1 MKFENN
7 LSIAKRIF
15 NNILKLGFFKIITF
29 FLSLI
34 FIRVSIDFV
43 GPNNYGVYSLYWSYF
58 LILFSIDF
66 GLLNGLRNDL
76 VIHKNNPTKSDE
88 LIFNTFVL
96 LLLTSFS
103 ISVLIFTISSF
114 LENPIFN
121 NFQILC
127 LLLLVPVIVS
137 NRIILPINFSRHKP
151 YINSII
157 NASQFFIAIFI
168 IWLLNFFGFR
178 SIYLLLIS
186 VLISNFLSLFIF
198 NSFSN
203 NYSRLFKFKKSIFT
217 QIIPMVKENIYFQ
230 LTQISGIL
238 LLQSNLILLYLFSSK
253 IDLNQYSVIFQYIG
267 ISYLLFFAIITPFW
281 SEITDSLKNKTIK
294 LSKLIEW
301 ISLIAF
307 SSFFLVFFLFSTR
320 NLFFEIVTGINPDNY
335 HTNDFIAISIYVCSL
350 IALITSIQIL
360 NGLKVLKTQFF
371 FSVLSILIFIFL
383 IYFLSYDELYYIV
396 ILGSILNFVLY
407 IVFMIIILK
416 LKYNNA

>member
-1 MKFENN
+1 
-7 LSIAKRIF
+7 
-15 NNILKLGFFKIITF
+15 
-29 FLSLI
+29 
-34 FIRVSIDFV
+34 
-43 GPNNYGVYSLYWSYF
+43 
-58 LILFSIDF
+58 
-66 GLLNGLRNDL
+66 
-76 VIHKNNPTKSDE
+76 
-88 LIFNTFVL
+88 
-96 LLLTSFS
+96 
-103 ISVLIFTISSF
+103 
-114 LENPIFN
+114 
-121 NFQILC
+121 
-127 LLLLVPVIVS
+127 
-137 NRIILPINFSRHKP
+137 
-151 YINSII
+151 
-157 NASQFFIAIFI
+157 
-168 IWLLNFFGFR
+168 
-178 SIYLLLIS
+178 
-186 VLISNFLSLFIF
+186 
-198 NSFSN
+198 
-203 NYSRLFKFKKSIFT
+203 
-217 QIIPMVKENIYFQ
+217 MVKENIYFQ

-383 IYFLSYDELYYIV
+383 IYF
-396 ILGSILNFVLY
+396 
-407 IVFMIIILK
+407 
-416 LKYNNA
+416 

>member
-76 VIHKNNPTKSDE
+76 VIHKNNRTKSDE
-88 LIFNTFVL
+88 LINNTFVL

-103 ISVLIFTISSF
+103 ISVIIFTISSF

-127 LLLLVPVIVS
+127 FLLLVPLIVS
-137 NRIILPINFSRHKP
+137 NRIILPINFSIHKP
-151 YINSII
+151 YLNSII

-198 NSFSN
+198 NTFRN
-203 NYSRLFKFKKSIFT
+203 NYSRVFKFKKSIFT
-217 QIIPMVKENIYFQ
+217 QIIPMIKENIYFQ

-371 FSVLSILIFIFL
+371 FSVLTILIFIFL
-383 IYFLSYDELYYIV
+383 IYFLSFDELYYIV

-416 LKYNNA
+416 IKYNNA